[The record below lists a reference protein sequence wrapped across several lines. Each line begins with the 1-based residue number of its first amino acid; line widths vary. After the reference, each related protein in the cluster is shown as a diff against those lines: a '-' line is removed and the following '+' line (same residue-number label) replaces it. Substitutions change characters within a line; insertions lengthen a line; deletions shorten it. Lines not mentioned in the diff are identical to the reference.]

1 LIRAVIDTNLIISAL
16 LKPTGTV
23 GAVLG
28 RLREGEYE
36 IVLSEPLLAEL
47 VDVLNRPR
55 IKDKYGIDPEDIE
68 IVLAL
73 LLLRGIS
80 VEPVE
85 RIDVCRIPKDNVI
98 LEAAVATEMDVVVTG
113 DEVLPVLNPF
123 RSIPIVRPADF
134 LTMLDHN
141 Q

>member
-55 IKDKYGIDPEDIE
+55 IKDKYGIDPDDIE

-85 RIDVCRIPKDNVI
+85 RIDVCRDPKDNVI
-98 LEAAVATEMDVVVTG
+98 LEAA
-113 DEVLPVLNPF
+113 LHQKW
-123 RSIPIVRPADF
+123 
-134 LTMLDHN
+134 MLL
-141 Q
+141 